1 MHVKM
6 FGASVYIHTWIY
18 ITTNVCWVVV
28 IVLLTGQ

>member
-18 ITTNVCWVVV
+18 ITTNVCWVIV
-28 IVLLTGQ
+28 VLLTGQ